1 MDFPTLLTLF
11 VILAFGIL
19 IYENMQTIS
28 KFAASKT
35 VLNGNNGEIRQ
46 TRKNGELLK
55 LIYRLDLQG
64 KVVLGSI
71 LSYAL
76 IFGTQ
81 FYVET
86 EVAAIKVF
94 IFTLLPALL
103 VYIFLMPMIRVTKK
117 DGRPFTWRDVTT
129 KDKIKAFVFLIVM
142 SVVLSSLVHDYATFV
157 NTYM

>member
-1 MDFPTLLTLF
+1 MDFPTLLTIF

-19 IYENMQTIS
+19 IYENIQTIS

-46 TRKNGELLK
+46 TRKIGELLK

-64 KVVLGSI
+64 KVVLASI
-71 LSYAL
+71 LSFAL

-81 FYVET
+81 FYIET
-86 EVAAIKVF
+86 EVAALKVF
-94 IFTLLPALL
+94 IFTLLPALN

-117 DGRPFTWRDVTT
+117 DGRPFNWRDATT

-142 SVVLSSLVHDYATFV
+142 SVVFSSLVHDYATFV